1 MTPPAPPPLAAL
13 RHWLRPRTRLRQA
26 LHRAVRS
33 RMGMRALHNLRMDL
47 RFGGWA
53 GGIAANPFAAQGA
66 SRVQST
72 DYAALARLHARNG
85 IRIGEGEVLV
95 DVGCGRGRVINWW
108 LSRGMRNRMVG
119 LELVPA
125 VAHATAARLSP
136 FGNVEIRCGDAV
148 ELLPP
153 EGTFFY
159 LYNPFDAAVMRR
171 FADALLDRVER
182 PADVRVLYFNCT
194 HLDVF
199 RADPRWR
206 VQLLDSGEP
215 EPAALLVPAPP
226 SARRRAPG
234 GRA

>member
-1 MTPPAPPPLAAL
+1 MTTAVPASPLAML
-13 RHWLRPRTRLRQA
+13 RHWLRPRTRLRNA
-26 LHRAVRS
+26 LHRAVRT
-33 RMGMRALHNLRMDL
+33 RLGARTLQNLVTDV

-53 GGIAANPFAAQGA
+53 GGIVASPFAAQGA

-72 DYAALARLHARNG
+72 DYAALARLHARND
-85 IRIGEGEVLV
+85 IRIGQADVLV

-108 LSRGMRNRMVG
+108 LSRGLRNGMVG

-125 VAHATAARLSP
+125 VAGATAARLRP
-136 FGNVEIRCGDAV
+136 YLNVEIRCGDAV

-159 LYNPFDAAVMRR
+159 LYNPFDAQVMRR
-171 FADALLDRVER
+171 FADALLARAER
-182 PADVRVLYFNCT
+182 PADVRVLYFNCR
-194 HLDVF
+194 HVDVF

-215 EPAALLVPAPP
+215 EPAALVSPAPP
-226 SARRRAPG
+226 STSAASR
-234 GRA
+234 